1 MNYVRLGVGLLV
13 AAGAL
18 IWTFSR
24 VNFAEFA
31 VAIRSANWAWFLPA
45 AGFFLASLLIRA
57 TRWSSLMGG
66 TAFWT
71 TFHAMNIGY
80 MMNVTLPGRLG
91 EIGRAYVIG
100 ERTPV
105 SMTKAVSS
113 VVVERVLDL
122 ATVVLMLAAV
132 TPFVP
137 MAPEFLRAAVIAG
150 AAVVAFVLL
159 VAVVIW
165 QAERLEGVIRNTLS
179 RVPRISAERWV
190 ERFRDLCASF
200 RSIGTAGKL
209 ARIMTLTV
217 GLWFCV
223 LMVAFMLMGAFLP
236 ARFDAA
242 SLMVIVA
249 NLGGA
254 IPTPGGLGPAQALA
268 TLALDP
274 FGIDAT
280 RGVAFVFVWYF
291 AQIAA
296 LIALGLLGLTRV
308 GLSLGQLRR

>member
-1 MNYVRLGVGLLV
+1 MNYVRLGAGLLI

-18 IWTFSR
+18 VWTFSR

-31 VAIRSANWAWFLPA
+31 NALRSANWIWFLPA

-105 SMTKAVSS
+105 SMTRAVSS

-137 MAPEFLRAAVIAG
+137 MAPEFLRGAVIAG
-150 AAVVAFVLL
+150 AAVVMFVVL
-159 VAVVIW
+159 VAIVIW
-165 QAERLEGVIRNTLS
+165 QAERLEGVIRRTLA
-179 RVPRISAERWV
+179 RVPRINAERWV
-190 ERFRDLCASF
+190 ERFRDLCGSF
-200 RSIGTAGKL
+200 RSIGSAGKL
-209 ARIMTLTV
+209 ARILMLTA

-274 FGIDAT
+274 FGIDTT
-280 RGVAFVFVWYF
+280 RGVAFVFVWYI

-296 LIALGLLGLTRV
+296 LIALGLLGLARV
-308 GLSLGQLRR
+308 GLSIGQLRR